1 MKLSELTEEEKLKLN
16 ELREKTG
23 EPFLQCV
30 KALYQ
35 CNGDIEKSIVWLSTG
50 VKFYI

>member
-23 EPFLQCV
+23 EPFLQC
-30 KALYQ
+30 KRALSQ
-35 CNGDIEKSIVWLSTG
+35 CNWDIEKSIAWLSTG
-50 VKFYI
+50 FKFYI